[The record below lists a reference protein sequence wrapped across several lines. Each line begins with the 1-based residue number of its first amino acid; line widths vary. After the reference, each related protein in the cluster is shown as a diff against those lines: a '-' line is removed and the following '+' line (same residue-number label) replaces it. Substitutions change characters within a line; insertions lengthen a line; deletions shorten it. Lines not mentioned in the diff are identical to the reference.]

1 MDENLWIEQRRF
13 VLKQLRE
20 FGFGRKSMAVII
32 EEETRWLIEHFKKLI
47 SIELDNKI
55 KAESAK
61 SSVRCNN
68 NEKGDGKIYELIKTN
83 TPEKSSNKP
92 HAKREKLLK
101 ASDMYIDANE
111 YSEVRRMARSNPGI
125 VIQMNDAFGVT
136 VLNTLWRMMA
146 GKRLSIL
153 YIFHEFNSF
162 RFSARPYS
170 IY

>member
-1 MDENLWIEQRRF
+1 MDETLWVEQRRF

-47 SIELDNKI
+47 SIELGSKI

-61 SSVRCNN
+61 SSVGCNN
-68 NEKGDGKIYELIKTN
+68 NEEDDGKIYKLIQAD
-83 TPEKSSNKP
+83 TPEKSADKP
-92 HAKREKLLK
+92 RAKMAKPLK
-101 ASDMYIDANE
+101 ASDMYVDANE
-111 YSEVRRMARSNPGI
+111 YPEVRRMAGSNPGI
-125 VIQMNDAFGVT
+125 VVLMNDVFGVT

-153 YIFHEFNSF
+153 
-162 RFSARPYS
+162 
-170 IY
+170 